1 MSAQRLSVHVCKSL
15 NHTNLRRKGCYHHSF
30 LCTHLPPN
38 SPPPPPPLLNPHT
51 LLLDYLSRP
60 LSPLPL
66 FLLYLFAFIYSE
78 IIACHFRVTKETTV
92 RMK

>member
-38 SPPPPPPLLNPHT
+38 SPPPPPLLNPHT
-51 LLLDYLSRP
+51 LLG
-60 LSPLPL
+60 LPL
-66 FLLYLFAFIYSE
+66 TSLESATSLSSFFISLLSFTLKQLPVILG
-78 IIACHFRVTKETTV
+78 
-92 RMK
+92 